1 MKHLFDTASAVQA
14 PEASASQ
21 QFPVGYHDIHPN
33 VSLNF
38 QMNRWYSWTND
49 QEMLAEMRAVAPQ
62 IHDYTDVYRVFSDL
76 SEKALQQN
84 HVVRS
89 AFYLR
94 MAEFFIFADDPAKLP
109 ARNRFVKLLTDHFEI
124 PASARHLIPYQGS
137 SLVAYRFTPAHPK
150 GTIVAFG
157 GFDSYIEEFFP
168 ILFGFRDAGYDI
180 VCFEGPGQG
189 AVLETFHLPMTPE
202 WEYPVKAVLD
212 YFGLEDVTLIGISLG
227 GYLALRAA
235 AYEPRV
241 RRAIAWDIMTDA
253 FVGALGLMSPT
264 VRNTLKLLIKS
275 GAAGLVNWLTRRAM
289 RSSLVVEWGIK
300 QAMHVMGG
308 PTPYEALRQISR
320 YHTREFSARIRQD
333 VLLLAG
339 AEDHYVPLHLFYEQ
353 IKALTHVRSLTARLF
368 TRDEQAQN
376 HCQVG
381 NIGLVIN
388 VITNWINLMTSS

>member
-1 MKHLFDTASAVQA
+1 MSRSLDTYHAVNA
-14 PEASASQ
+14 PETVASQ
-21 QFPVGYHDIHPN
+21 QFPVGYYDIHPN

-49 QEMLAEMRAVAPQ
+49 QEMLAEMRAGAQQ
-62 IHDYTDVYRVFSDL
+62 IHNYADVYRIYSDL

-84 HVVRS
+84 HVVRA

-94 MAEFFIFADDPAKLP
+94 MAEFFLFADDPAKLP

-124 PASARHLIPYQGS
+124 PASARHLIPYKDS
-137 SLVAYRFTPAHPK
+137 NLVAYRFTPEQPK

-168 ILFGFRDAGYDI
+168 ILFRFRDAGYDI

-189 AVLETFHLPMTPE
+189 AALEDFHLPMTPE

-212 YFGLEDVTLIGISLG
+212 YFGLEDATLIGISLG

-235 AYEPRV
+235 AYEPRIQRV
-241 RRAIAWDIMTDA
+241 VAWDIMTDA
-253 FVGALGLMSPT
+253 FEGALGLMSPAI
-264 VRNTLKLLIKS
+264 RNTLKMLVRS
-275 GAAGLVNWLTRRAM
+275 GAAGLVNLLARHAM
-289 RSSLVVEWGIK
+289 RSSLVVEWGLK

-308 PTPYEALRQISR
+308 STPYEALRQISR
-320 YHTREFSARIRQD
+320 YHTREFSAQVHQD

-339 AEDHYVPLHLFYEQ
+339 QEDHYVPVRLFYEQ
-353 IKALTHVRSLTARLF
+353 IEILTHARSLAARLF

-381 NIGLVIN
+381 NIGLAIKVIM
-388 VITNWINLMTSS
+388 NWIDLMTP